1 MRKIRELKCNA
12 EYHVTARANRK
23 EFIFESKEMK
33 DLFLSVLKDAKKK
46 YKFLIKNF
54 CIMGNHIHMII
65 KPLAKENL
73 SKIMQWIL
81 SVFAVK
87 YNKLL
92 GITGHVWY
100 DRFRSKII
108 DDIRQLIATY
118 RYIAENPVRAGIV
131 DNPIHY
137 EYNGIT
143 HAKKNKFDVM
153 EPPSGVLS
161 DQF

>member
-1 MRKIRELKCNA
+1 
-12 EYHVTARANRK
+12 
-23 EFIFESKEMK
+23 
-33 DLFLSVLKDAKKK
+33 
-46 YKFLIKNF
+46 
-54 CIMGNHIHMII
+54 MGNHIHMII
-65 KPLAKENL
+65 KPMMKENL

-143 HAKKNKFDVM
+143 HVKKKKFDVM

-161 DQF
+161 EQY